1 MTLTKLIEWQ
11 ESIEMG
17 EAMDKAT
24 GQIKD
29 SINRVQAST
38 SRFERKKTYPQ
49 ANSQTNSLKC
59 FNCNGSFPHNCPAA
73 NHNCKKCNN
82 RGHFEQ
88 CCESRKKKIA
98 EIKANRLK
106 GHKLY
111 NRGGNRN
118 GGRSN
123 TYFMDKTTTISDESE
138 ETGDEVY
145 HVKLNRV
152 RACETRKNK
161 SPTLGATV
169 CGTYVKHIVDTGS
182 QTNVMSS
189 TTCNS
194 LKQKPKLKVTNA
206 RLYPLNSKEPL
217 DTLVEFDAS
226 LVINNITKV
235 VKYIVVHRK

>member
-1 MTLTKLIEWQ
+1 
-11 ESIEMG
+11 
-17 EAMDKAT
+17 
-24 GQIKD
+24 
-29 SINRVQAST
+29 
-38 SRFERKKTYPQ
+38 
-49 ANSQTNSLKC
+49 
-59 FNCNGSFPHNCPAA
+59 
-73 NHNCKKCNN
+73 
-82 RGHFEQ
+82 
-88 CCESRKKKIA
+88 
-98 EIKANRLK
+98 
-106 GHKLY
+106 
-111 NRGGNRN
+111 
-118 GGRSN
+118 
-123 TYFMDKTTTISDESE
+123 MDKTTIISDESE
-138 ETGDEVY
+138 KTGDEVY

-189 TTCNS
+189 TTYNS

-217 DTLVEFDAS
+217 DTLGEFDAS

>member
-1 MTLTKLIEWQ
+1 
-11 ESIEMG
+11 
-17 EAMDKAT
+17 
-24 GQIKD
+24 
-29 SINRVQAST
+29 
-38 SRFERKKTYPQ
+38 
-49 ANSQTNSLKC
+49 
-59 FNCNGSFPHNCPAA
+59 
-73 NHNCKKCNN
+73 
-82 RGHFEQ
+82 
-88 CCESRKKKIA
+88 
-98 EIKANRLK
+98 
-106 GHKLY
+106 
-111 NRGGNRN
+111 
-118 GGRSN
+118 
-123 TYFMDKTTTISDESE
+123 MDKTTTISDESE

-217 DTLVEFDAS
+217 DTLGEFDAS

-235 VKYIVVHRK
+235 VKYIVVNSEHRKLENLLGYETLCDFGIVNAVNSIQNSEYTNYIKKKFATLFRDEVGHLDHGKTKVHIDVDPTAKPVQQPGYDIPQALYDCSK